1 MKKTIALLLSVLMLT
16 AMLAGC
22 GKTAPVETAPA
33 APAQQESAPAQ
44 EEPAPAEPEP
54 VAAPEVTVSIG
65 YENNPGENIDLA
77 VNRWKELLE
86 ERSGGSI
93 KVELYPSS
101 QLGSKNDLIDQMI
114 AGDSVITLGDGGAF
128 IDRGVPDMAFM
139 AAYGTFD
146 TWDQVWK
153 LIDSDW
159 FADQCQQLEDVVGLK
174 VLAANWI
181 YGERHILAT
190 KPVRSLE
197 DMKGLKLRVPTSS
210 MHVTAFELMGASAVS
225 MNLGE
230 VYTALQ
236 QGVVDGLE
244 NPLSTLYNGKFQE
257 VAKYLT
263 LDGHSKATTM
273 WFCGSQFFN
282 SLTAE
287 QQQWLIETAEEAGLY
302 NNDLALAADGEL
314 LEKFKAEGVEII
326 ELTDEEKATFL
337 APMKELFVSSEV
349 AKNVSPDLYE
359 TVMAIIAG

>member
-1 MKKTIALLLSVLMLT
+1 MKKTFALLLSVLMLVT
-16 AMLAGC
+16 ILAGC
-22 GKTAPVETAPA
+22 GNATQDETSSV
-33 APAQQESAPAQ
+33 PAQQETGQAPSELATT
-44 EEPAPAEPEP
+44 PA
-54 VAAPEVTVSIG
+54 VIVSVG

-77 VNRWKELLE
+77 ANRWKELLE
-86 ERSGGSI
+86 ERSDGAMKI
-93 KVELYPSS
+93 ELYPSS
-101 QLGSKNDLIDQMI
+101 QLGGKNDLIDQMI

-128 IDRGVPDMAFM
+128 VDRGVPDLAFM

-159 FADQCQQLEDVVGLK
+159 FEGQCQQLEDVVGVK

-181 YGERHILAT
+181 YGERHILST
-190 KPVRSLE
+190 KPIRSSE
-197 DMKGLKLRVPTSS
+197 DIKGLKLRVPTSS

-236 QGVVDGLE
+236 QGVVDALE

-273 WFCGSQFFN
+273 WFCGTQFFN
-282 SLTAE
+282 SLTVE
-287 QQQWLIETAEEAGLY
+287 QQKWLVETAEEAGLY
-302 NNDLALAADGEL
+302 NNELALNADDEL
-314 LEKFKAEGVEII
+314 IEKFKEEGVEII
-326 ELTDEEKATFL
+326 ELSNEEKEKFL
-337 APMKELFVSSEV
+337 APMKELFVNSEI
-349 AKNVSPDLYE
+349 ADTVSPDLYE
-359 TVMAIIAG
+359 TVMKIING